1 LILDLRLAWRRLHR
15 APVFATTA
23 VATVALAIGANT
35 AILSVADAVLFRP
48 LGYGDADRL
57 RIVQMRDPSTGQR
70 FTRIPPEYLDVIE
83 RLHGGVGE
91 VGYLESGSIV
101 ETGPEG
107 AVIVA
112 TAAVSTNY
120 FRILD
125 VSPYR
130 GRFFDESDAGSASRS
145 AVLSHSA
152 WQSRFAGDP
161 AVVGTSVVV
170 GATTW
175 DIVGVL
181 PPAFTFPSSFARA
194 PDMVTILPPRA
205 PDAGAFNPVVR
216 LEPGVTANQA
226 QAELDALGRR
236 VTVGDPNVGT
246 SVPVLDG
253 VRDVLYATGRPIMVF
268 LLAAATL
275 VLLIACANLTNLYLA
290 ASRRREREM
299 GVAGA
304 LGASRIRLI
313 RPVVLETTMIAV
325 MGAVLALVIASFGF
339 DFLVQIV
346 PQAAYGDAAVGVD
359 YRVAGFAL
367 GMGLVAGLATA
378 VVPAWRATRLDPHTV
393 IRNATRSG
401 DGRRFGFGRPMV
413 AVQVALAVVVV
424 FGAAI
429 AARAFVDVLRIPLGF
444 TPDGVA
450 LIEVPA
456 TGDDGLAR
464 QAFYGR
470 VIAMLD
476 DRADVAAVGATGS
489 VPVVRGVP
497 WGAARPMPDAT
508 NAASIV
514 HVLPGYFETAGIE
527 LVAGRMLGRE
537 DAGGSASSAVVS
549 ESAARALFGGRDPV
563 GMTFVDTDGTSFTVV
578 GVVRDVRMLLE
589 QEPLPPAYVLPGNDT
604 RRMTILVRPREG
616 SGAQLASLRSEV
628 SRMATGAIVTVRWW
642 DDAIGSLTPFRNPR
656 FQTVVLAGFAV
667 LALGV
672 TALGIIGV
680 IAFTLALRRREM
692 GIRLALGMAPRGL
705 VGLMMRYALAPVV
718 VGLAAGLLATR
729 VLAQLAEAQLFE
741 VETRDP
747 LTLAATVLVV
757 LLAASAAAWLPA
769 RRVTRLD
776 PIGTLKAD

>member
-1 LILDLRLAWRRLHR
+1 
-15 APVFATTA
+15 
-23 VATVALAIGANT
+23 
-35 AILSVADAVLFRP
+35 
-48 LGYGDADRL
+48 
-57 RIVQMRDPSTGQR
+57 
-70 FTRIPPEYLDVIE
+70 
-83 RLHGGVGE
+83 
-91 VGYLESGSIV
+91 
-101 ETGPEG
+101 
-107 AVIVA
+107 
-112 TAAVSTNY
+112 
-120 FRILD
+120 
-125 VSPYR
+125 
-130 GRFFDESDAGSASRS
+130 
-145 AVLSHSA
+145 
-152 WQSRFAGDP
+152 
-161 AVVGTSVVV
+161 
-170 GATTW
+170 
-175 DIVGVL
+175 
-181 PPAFTFPSSFARA
+181 
-194 PDMVTILPPRA
+194 
-205 PDAGAFNPVVR
+205 
-216 LEPGVTANQA
+216 
-226 QAELDALGRR
+226 
-236 VTVGDPNVGT
+236 
-246 SVPVLDG
+246 
-253 VRDVLYATGRPIMVF
+253 
-268 LLAAATL
+268 
-275 VLLIACANLTNLYLA
+275 
-290 ASRRREREM
+290 
-299 GVAGA
+299 
-304 LGASRIRLI
+304 
-313 RPVVLETTMIAV
+313 
-325 MGAVLALVIASFGF
+325 
-339 DFLVQIV
+339 
-346 PQAAYGDAAVGVD
+346 
-359 YRVAGFAL
+359 
-367 GMGLVAGLATA
+367 
-378 VVPAWRATRLDPHTV
+378 
-393 IRNATRSG
+393 
-401 DGRRFGFGRPMV
+401 MV

-444 TPDGVA
+444 TPDGIA
-450 LIEVPA
+450 LIEVAA
-456 TGDDGLAR
+456 TGEDGLAR

-470 VIAMLD
+470 VIAMLE
-476 DRADVAAVGATGS
+476 DRADIASVGATGS

-497 WGAARPMPDAT
+497 WGAARPMPDAAD
-508 NAASIV
+508 AASIV
-514 HVLPGYFETAGIE
+514 HVLPGYFETAGIG
-527 LVAGRMLGRE
+527 LVAGRLLGRE

-589 QEPLPPAYVLPGNDT
+589 NEPLPPAYVLPGNDT
-604 RRMTILVRPREG
+604 RRMTILVRPRDR

-628 SRMATGAIVTVRWW
+628 SRMATGSIVTVRWW